1 MFNVKTLNNISDII
15 YKALPA
21 DTFSVSDCTE
31 NPEAILVRSAD
42 MHGMEL
48 PSNLL
53 AVARAGAGTNNIPCD
68 VCADKG
74 IVVFNTPGANANA
87 VKELVIC
94 GMLLS
99 CRRVIAGESW
109 VRSLKADGQTGIEK
123 LAEKGKNQ
131 FVGPEVKGKTL
142 GIIGLGAIGRLV
154 AEAAV
159 SLGMTV
165 IGYDPYFKGEIAN
178 VTVTN
183 DLDKLYE
190 TSNFISLHVPLN
202 DGTKGMIN
210 ADTLAKLPKGAVI
223 LNFARGGLVNDDSIK
238 AGLADGSLR
247 AYVTDFA
254 SDELVGVDG
263 VIAFPHLGASTPESE
278 ENCAVMASQELYEFL
293 VNGNIV
299 NSVNMPSLSAERKAG
314 SRITVIAKEG
324 TAVEFDG
331 AAAVNSASRGGY
343 TYTVADFDGV
353 ADESA
358 VKAEKA
364 IRIRVI

>member
-1 MFNVKTLNNISDII
+1 MFNIKTLNNISDII
-15 YKALPA
+15 YEALPA
-21 DTFSVSDCTE
+21 DAFKVGDDIE
-31 NPEAILVRSAD
+31 NPDAILVRSAD
-42 MHGMEL
+42 MHDMAL
-48 PSNLL
+48 STNLL

-68 VCADKG
+68 VCADQG

-99 CRRVIAGESW
+99 CRRVLAGESW
-109 VRSLKADGQTGIEK
+109 VRGLKADGQTGIEK

-154 AEAAV
+154 AQTAV

-165 IGYDPYFKGEIAN
+165 VGYDPYFKGDLEN
-178 VTVTN
+178 VTVTD
-183 DLDKLYE
+183 DLNNLYE
-190 TSNFISLHVPLN
+190 VSNFISLHVPLN

-210 ADTLAKLPKGAVI
+210 AETIAKLPKGAVI
-223 LNFARGGLVNDDSIK
+223 LNFARGGLVNDDAIK
-238 AGLADGSLR
+238 ASLADGSLR
-247 AYVTDFA
+247 SYVTDFA
-254 SDELVGVDG
+254 SDELVGIDG

-293 VNGNIV
+293 VNGNII

-314 SRITVIAKEG
+314 SRITVITKEG
-324 TAVEFDG
+324 TAVDFDG
-331 AAAVNSASRGGY
+331 AAAVNSATRGGY

-358 VKAEKA
+358 VKAENA
-364 IRIRVI
+364 LRIRVL